1 MSGGGG
7 GGQNTVTTQVEKLP
21 SELVP
26 FYQDLLG
33 RGVYESLTGYE
44 TYPFR
49 RLADFDPYEAGAQE
63 AYAEMALEGTPESF
77 REAQEGLREIAIG
90 SPYQRAVAGDQVTAG
105 LFDTIGR
112 AGATPDF
119 YGPREPAV
127 GQDLRRRIGPSQEEI
142 NKSIN
147 SRMQSDP
154 QFREDYMQSLL
165 TGSQPPQMMGL
176 APTTPDGV
184 QYDPSKIV
192 PNTTG
197 QRLVGDDRMRE
208 IMSLTDDLDAT
219 ANFSSLEEQQADPRV
234 QRLQELQAQQVGE
247 RPQAS
252 SEMER
257 YMNPFQ
263 QTFIDRQKELAR
275 QESARQQSEIG
286 QQAAMAGGLGGYREG
301 IMQAEREKNLMNQMQ
316 DIQAA
321 GDMAN
326 FEQARRAYESDRQ
339 NRMDVA
345 DLGIRGYTTIG
356 GDLDRRMRAAQ
367 SMADLS
373 GTRQAMEFDRLGQ
386 LESAGSRRR
395 ALAQQGLDIGY
406 QDFLRQQAFPR
417 EQLNLYSGL
426 LRGVPVGPGTYK
438 SVYGDQP
445 SGFQQL
451 LGGGL
456 GAAAL
461 YGGLRGSS
469 GGWGGSG
476 NSWGGG

>member
-21 SELVP
+21 AELVP
-26 FYQDLLG
+26 YYQDLLG
-33 RGVYESLTGYE
+33 RGVYETLTGYE

-63 AYAEMALEGTPESF
+63 AYANMALEGTPESF

-112 AGATPDF
+112 AGTTPDF
-119 YGPREPAV
+119 YGP
-127 GQDLRRRIGPSQEEI
+127 I
-142 NKSIN
+142 
-147 SRMQSDP
+147 
-154 QFREDYMQSLL
+154 
-165 TGSQPPQMMGL
+165 
-176 APTTPDGV
+176 
-184 QYDPSKIV
+184 
-192 PNTTG
+192 
-197 QRLVGDDRMRE
+197 
-208 IMSLTDDLDAT
+208 
-219 ANFSSLEEQQADPRV
+219 
-234 QRLQELQAQQVGE
+234 GE
-247 RPQAS
+247 RPTTEEVEVIEDEVEEIPPLSFDQELDESIAQTMSERPQTS
-252 SEMER
+252 SEMQR

-263 QTFIDRQKELAR
+263 QAFIDRQKELAR

-301 IMQAEREKNLMNQMQ
+301 IMQAERERNLMNQMQ

-326 FEQARRAYESDRQ
+326 FEQARRAFESDRQ

>member
-21 SELVP
+21 AELVP
-26 FYQDLLG
+26 YYQDLLG
-33 RGVYESLTGYE
+33 RGVYETLTGYE

-63 AYAEMALEGTPESF
+63 AYANMALEGTPESF

-112 AGATPDF
+112 AGTTPDF
-119 YGPREPAV
+119 YGPIAERPIAEEV
-127 GQDLRRRIGPSQEEI
+127 EVIEDEVEEI
-142 NKSIN
+142 
-147 SRMQSDP
+147 
-154 QFREDYMQSLL
+154 
-165 TGSQPPQMMGL
+165 PPL
-176 APTTPDGV
+176 SFD
-184 QYDPSKIV
+184 
-192 PNTTG
+192 
-197 QRLVGDDRMRE
+197 
-208 IMSLTDDLDAT
+208 
-219 ANFSSLEEQQADPRV
+219 
-234 QRLQELQAQQVGE
+234 QELDESIAQTMSE
-247 RPQAS
+247 RPQTS
-252 SEMER
+252 SEMQR

-263 QTFIDRQKELAR
+263 QAFIDRQKELAR

-301 IMQAEREKNLMNQMQ
+301 IMQAERERNLMNQMQ

-326 FEQARRAYESDRQ
+326 FEQARRAFESDRQ

>member
-21 SELVP
+21 AELVP

-63 AYAEMALEGTPESF
+63 AYANMALEGTPESF

-112 AGATPDF
+112 AGTTPDF
-119 YGPREPAV
+119 YGPIAERPIAEEV
-127 GQDLRRRIGPSQEEI
+127 EVIEDEVEEI
-142 NKSIN
+142 
-147 SRMQSDP
+147 
-154 QFREDYMQSLL
+154 
-165 TGSQPPQMMGL
+165 PPL
-176 APTTPDGV
+176 SFD
-184 QYDPSKIV
+184 
-192 PNTTG
+192 
-197 QRLVGDDRMRE
+197 
-208 IMSLTDDLDAT
+208 
-219 ANFSSLEEQQADPRV
+219 
-234 QRLQELQAQQVGE
+234 QELDESIAQTMSE
-247 RPQAS
+247 RPQTS
-252 SEMER
+252 SEMQR

-263 QTFIDRQKELAR
+263 QAFIDRQKELAR

-301 IMQAEREKNLMNQMQ
+301 IMQAERERNLMNQMQ

-326 FEQARRAYESDRQ
+326 FEQARRAFESDRQ

>member
-21 SELVP
+21 AELVP
-26 FYQDLLG
+26 YYQDLLG
-33 RGVYESLTGYE
+33 RGVYETLTGYE

-63 AYAEMALEGTPESF
+63 AYANMALEGTPESF
-77 REAQEGLREIAIG
+77 REAQEGLREIATG

-112 AGATPDF
+112 AGTTPDF
-119 YGPREPAV
+119 YGP
-127 GQDLRRRIGPSQEEI
+127 I
-142 NKSIN
+142 
-147 SRMQSDP
+147 
-154 QFREDYMQSLL
+154 
-165 TGSQPPQMMGL
+165 
-176 APTTPDGV
+176 
-184 QYDPSKIV
+184 
-192 PNTTG
+192 
-197 QRLVGDDRMRE
+197 
-208 IMSLTDDLDAT
+208 
-219 ANFSSLEEQQADPRV
+219 
-234 QRLQELQAQQVGE
+234 GE
-247 RPQAS
+247 RPTTEEVEVIEDEVEEISPLDESIAQTMSERPQTS
-252 SEMER
+252 SEMQR

-301 IMQAEREKNLMNQMQ
+301 IMQAERERNLMNQMQ

-326 FEQARRAYESDRQ
+326 FEQARRAYETDRQ

-476 NSWGGG
+476 YSWGGG

>member
-21 SELVP
+21 AELVP

-33 RGVYESLTGYE
+33 RGVYETLTGYE

-63 AYAEMALEGTPESF
+63 AYANMALEGTPESL
-77 REAQEGLREIAIG
+77 REAQEGLREIAVG
-90 SPYQRAVAGDQVTAG
+90 SPYQRAVSGDQVTAG

-112 AGATPDF
+112 AGTTPDF
-119 YGPREPAV
+119 YGP
-127 GQDLRRRIGPSQEEI
+127 I
-142 NKSIN
+142 
-147 SRMQSDP
+147 
-154 QFREDYMQSLL
+154 
-165 TGSQPPQMMGL
+165 
-176 APTTPDGV
+176 
-184 QYDPSKIV
+184 
-192 PNTTG
+192 
-197 QRLVGDDRMRE
+197 
-208 IMSLTDDLDAT
+208 
-219 ANFSSLEEQQADPRV
+219 
-234 QRLQELQAQQVGE
+234 GE
-247 RPQAS
+247 RPTTEEVEVIEDEVEEIPPLSFDQELDESIAQTMSERPQTS
-252 SEMER
+252 SEMQR

-263 QTFIDRQKELAR
+263 QAFIDRQKELAR

-301 IMQAEREKNLMNQMQ
+301 IMQAERERNLMNQMQ

-326 FEQARRAYESDRQ
+326 FEQARRAFESDRQ

>member
-21 SELVP
+21 AELVP

-33 RGVYESLTGYE
+33 RGVYETLTGYE

-63 AYAEMALEGTPESF
+63 AYANMALEGTPESL
-77 REAQEGLREIAIG
+77 REAQEGLREIAVG

-112 AGATPDF
+112 AGTTPDF
-119 YGPREPAV
+119 YGPIAERPTTEEV
-127 GQDLRRRIGPSQEEI
+127 EVIEDEVEEI
-142 NKSIN
+142 
-147 SRMQSDP
+147 
-154 QFREDYMQSLL
+154 
-165 TGSQPPQMMGL
+165 PPL
-176 APTTPDGV
+176 SFD
-184 QYDPSKIV
+184 
-192 PNTTG
+192 
-197 QRLVGDDRMRE
+197 
-208 IMSLTDDLDAT
+208 
-219 ANFSSLEEQQADPRV
+219 
-234 QRLQELQAQQVGE
+234 QELDESIAQTMSE
-247 RPQAS
+247 RPQTS
-252 SEMER
+252 SEMQR

-263 QTFIDRQKELAR
+263 QAFIDRQKELAR

-301 IMQAEREKNLMNQMQ
+301 IMQAERERNLMNQMQ

-326 FEQARRAYESDRQ
+326 FEQARRAYETDRQ

>member
-21 SELVP
+21 AELVP
-26 FYQDLLG
+26 YYQDLLG
-33 RGVYESLTGYE
+33 RGVYETLTGYE

-63 AYAEMALEGTPESF
+63 AYANMALEGTPESL

-112 AGATPDF
+112 AGTTPDF
-119 YGPREPAV
+119 YGP
-127 GQDLRRRIGPSQEEI
+127 I
-142 NKSIN
+142 
-147 SRMQSDP
+147 
-154 QFREDYMQSLL
+154 
-165 TGSQPPQMMGL
+165 
-176 APTTPDGV
+176 
-184 QYDPSKIV
+184 
-192 PNTTG
+192 
-197 QRLVGDDRMRE
+197 
-208 IMSLTDDLDAT
+208 
-219 ANFSSLEEQQADPRV
+219 
-234 QRLQELQAQQVGE
+234 GE
-247 RPQAS
+247 RPTTEEVEVIEDEVEEIPPLSFDQELDESIAQTMSERPQTS
-252 SEMER
+252 SEMQR

-263 QTFIDRQKELAR
+263 QAFIDRQKELAR

-301 IMQAEREKNLMNQMQ
+301 IMQAERERNLMNQMQ

-326 FEQARRAYESDRQ
+326 FEQARRAFESDRQ

>member
-21 SELVP
+21 AELVP
-26 FYQDLLG
+26 YYQDLLG
-33 RGVYESLTGYE
+33 RGVYETLTGYE

-63 AYAEMALEGTPESF
+63 AYANMALEGTPESF
-77 REAQEGLREIAIG
+77 REAQEGLREIATG

-112 AGATPDF
+112 AGTTPDF
-119 YGPREPAV
+119 YGP
-127 GQDLRRRIGPSQEEI
+127 I
-142 NKSIN
+142 
-147 SRMQSDP
+147 
-154 QFREDYMQSLL
+154 
-165 TGSQPPQMMGL
+165 
-176 APTTPDGV
+176 
-184 QYDPSKIV
+184 
-192 PNTTG
+192 
-197 QRLVGDDRMRE
+197 
-208 IMSLTDDLDAT
+208 
-219 ANFSSLEEQQADPRV
+219 
-234 QRLQELQAQQVGE
+234 GE
-247 RPQAS
+247 RPTTEEVEVIEVEVEEISPLDESIAQTMSERPQTS
-252 SEMER
+252 SEMQR

-301 IMQAEREKNLMNQMQ
+301 IMQAERERNLMNQMQ

-326 FEQARRAYESDRQ
+326 FEQARRAFESDRQ

-469 GGWGGSG
+469 GGWGGAG

>member
-21 SELVP
+21 AELVP
-26 FYQDLLG
+26 YYQDLLG
-33 RGVYESLTGYE
+33 RGVYETLTGYE

-63 AYAEMALEGTPESF
+63 AYANMALEGTPESF
-77 REAQEGLREIAIG
+77 REAQEGLREIATG

-112 AGATPDF
+112 AGTTPDF
-119 YGPREPAV
+119 YGP
-127 GQDLRRRIGPSQEEI
+127 I
-142 NKSIN
+142 
-147 SRMQSDP
+147 
-154 QFREDYMQSLL
+154 
-165 TGSQPPQMMGL
+165 
-176 APTTPDGV
+176 
-184 QYDPSKIV
+184 
-192 PNTTG
+192 
-197 QRLVGDDRMRE
+197 
-208 IMSLTDDLDAT
+208 
-219 ANFSSLEEQQADPRV
+219 
-234 QRLQELQAQQVGE
+234 GE
-247 RPQAS
+247 RPTTEEVEVIEDEVEEISPLDESIAQTMSERPQTS
-252 SEMER
+252 SEMQR

-301 IMQAEREKNLMNQMQ
+301 IMQAERERNLMNQMQ

-326 FEQARRAYESDRQ
+326 FEQARRAFESDRQ

>member
-21 SELVP
+21 AELVP
-26 FYQDLLG
+26 YYQDLLG
-33 RGVYESLTGYE
+33 RGVYETLTGYE

-63 AYAEMALEGTPESF
+63 AYANMALEGTPESF
-77 REAQEGLREIAIG
+77 REAQEGLREIAVG
-90 SPYQRAVAGDQVTAG
+90 SPYQRAVSGDQVTAG

-112 AGATPDF
+112 AGTTPDF
-119 YGPREPAV
+119 YGPIAERPIAEEV
-127 GQDLRRRIGPSQEEI
+127 EVIEDEVEEI
-142 NKSIN
+142 
-147 SRMQSDP
+147 
-154 QFREDYMQSLL
+154 
-165 TGSQPPQMMGL
+165 PPL
-176 APTTPDGV
+176 SFD
-184 QYDPSKIV
+184 
-192 PNTTG
+192 
-197 QRLVGDDRMRE
+197 
-208 IMSLTDDLDAT
+208 
-219 ANFSSLEEQQADPRV
+219 
-234 QRLQELQAQQVGE
+234 QELDESIAQTMSE
-247 RPQAS
+247 RPQTS
-252 SEMER
+252 SEMQR

-263 QTFIDRQKELAR
+263 QAFIDRQKELAR

-301 IMQAEREKNLMNQMQ
+301 IMQAERERNLMNQMQ

-326 FEQARRAYESDRQ
+326 FEQARRAFESDRQ

>member
-21 SELVP
+21 AELVP
-26 FYQDLLG
+26 YYQDLLG
-33 RGVYESLTGYE
+33 RGVYETLTGYE

-63 AYAEMALEGTPESF
+63 AYANMALEGTPESLL
-77 REAQEGLREIAIG
+77 EAQEGLREIATE

-112 AGATPDF
+112 AGTTPDF
-119 YGPREPAV
+119 YGPIAERPTAEEV
-127 GQDLRRRIGPSQEEI
+127 EVIEDEVEEI
-142 NKSIN
+142 SPLDESIA
-147 SRMQSDP
+147 Q
-154 QFREDYMQSLL
+154 
-165 TGSQPPQMMGL
+165 T
-176 APTTPDGV
+176 
-184 QYDPSKIV
+184 
-192 PNTTG
+192 
-197 QRLVGDDRMRE
+197 
-208 IMSLTDDLDAT
+208 MS
-219 ANFSSLEEQQADPRV
+219 
-234 QRLQELQAQQVGE
+234 E
-247 RPQAS
+247 RPQTS
-252 SEMER
+252 SEMQR

-301 IMQAEREKNLMNQMQ
+301 IMQAERERNLMNQMQ

-326 FEQARRAYESDRQ
+326 FEQARRAYETDRQ

>member
-21 SELVP
+21 AELVP

-33 RGVYESLTGYE
+33 RGVYETLTGYE

-63 AYAEMALEGTPESF
+63 AYANMALEGTPESL
-77 REAQEGLREIAIG
+77 REAQEGLREIAVG
-90 SPYQRAVAGDQVTAG
+90 SPYQRAVSGDQVTAG

-119 YGPREPAV
+119 YGPIAERPTAEEV
-127 GQDLRRRIGPSQEEI
+127 EVIEDEVEEI
-142 NKSIN
+142 
-147 SRMQSDP
+147 
-154 QFREDYMQSLL
+154 
-165 TGSQPPQMMGL
+165 PPL
-176 APTTPDGV
+176 SFD
-184 QYDPSKIV
+184 
-192 PNTTG
+192 
-197 QRLVGDDRMRE
+197 
-208 IMSLTDDLDAT
+208 
-219 ANFSSLEEQQADPRV
+219 
-234 QRLQELQAQQVGE
+234 QELDESIAQTMSE
-247 RPQAS
+247 RPQTS
-252 SEMER
+252 SEMQR

-263 QTFIDRQKELAR
+263 QAFIDRQKELAR

-301 IMQAEREKNLMNQMQ
+301 IMQAERERNLMNQMQ

-326 FEQARRAYESDRQ
+326 FEQARRAFESDRQ

>member
-21 SELVP
+21 AELVP
-26 FYQDLLG
+26 YYQDLLG
-33 RGVYESLTGYE
+33 RGVYETLTGYE

-63 AYAEMALEGTPESF
+63 AYANMALEGTPESLL
-77 REAQEGLREIAIG
+77 EAQEGLREIATG

-112 AGATPDF
+112 AGTTPDF
-119 YGPREPAV
+119 YGP
-127 GQDLRRRIGPSQEEI
+127 I
-142 NKSIN
+142 
-147 SRMQSDP
+147 
-154 QFREDYMQSLL
+154 
-165 TGSQPPQMMGL
+165 
-176 APTTPDGV
+176 
-184 QYDPSKIV
+184 
-192 PNTTG
+192 
-197 QRLVGDDRMRE
+197 
-208 IMSLTDDLDAT
+208 
-219 ANFSSLEEQQADPRV
+219 
-234 QRLQELQAQQVGE
+234 GE
-247 RPQAS
+247 RPTTEEVEVIEDEVEEISPLDESIAQTMSERPQTS
-252 SEMER
+252 SEMQR

-301 IMQAEREKNLMNQMQ
+301 IMQAERERNLMNQMQ

-326 FEQARRAYESDRQ
+326 FEQARRAFESDRQ

-438 SVYGDQP
+438 SVYGAQP

>member
-21 SELVP
+21 AELVP
-26 FYQDLLG
+26 YYQDLLG
-33 RGVYESLTGYE
+33 RGVYETLTGYE

-49 RLADFDPYEAGAQE
+49 RIADFDPYEAGAQE
-63 AYAEMALEGTPESF
+63 AYANMALEGTPEALAD
-77 REAQEGLREIAIG
+77 AQSGIREIAMG
-90 SPYQRAVAGDQVTAG
+90 SPYQRAIQGDAITQQLASIFQQAGE
-105 LFDTIGR
+105 
-112 AGATPDF
+112 TPDF
-119 YGPREPAV
+119 YEPLTERLPV
-127 GQDLRRRIGPSQEEI
+127 EDVEVIEGELEKMPPLDE
-142 NKSIN
+142 SIA
-147 SRMQSDP
+147 Q
-154 QFREDYMQSLL
+154 
-165 TGSQPPQMMGL
+165 T
-176 APTTPDGV
+176 
-184 QYDPSKIV
+184 
-192 PNTTG
+192 
-197 QRLVGDDRMRE
+197 
-208 IMSLTDDLDAT
+208 MS
-219 ANFSSLEEQQADPRV
+219 
-234 QRLQELQAQQVGE
+234 E
-247 RPQAS
+247 RPQTS
-252 SEMER
+252 SEMQR

-275 QESARQQSEIG
+275 QDSARQRSEIG

-326 FEQARRAYESDRQ
+326 FQQARQAYESDRQ

-345 DLGIRGYTTIG
+345 DLGLRGFEGIG
-356 GDLDRRMRAAQ
+356 RDVDRRRGAALD
-367 SMADLS
+367 MANLS
-373 GTRQAMEFDRLGQ
+373 GQRQAQEIDRLSN

-426 LRGVPVGPGTYK
+426 LRGVPVGPGTTK

>member
-21 SELVP
+21 AELVP

-33 RGVYESLTGYE
+33 RGVYETLTGYE

-63 AYAEMALEGTPESF
+63 AYANMALEGTPESF

-112 AGATPDF
+112 AGTTPDF
-119 YGPREPAV
+119 YGPIAERPIAEEV
-127 GQDLRRRIGPSQEEI
+127 EVIEDEVEEI
-142 NKSIN
+142 
-147 SRMQSDP
+147 
-154 QFREDYMQSLL
+154 
-165 TGSQPPQMMGL
+165 PPL
-176 APTTPDGV
+176 SFD
-184 QYDPSKIV
+184 
-192 PNTTG
+192 
-197 QRLVGDDRMRE
+197 
-208 IMSLTDDLDAT
+208 
-219 ANFSSLEEQQADPRV
+219 
-234 QRLQELQAQQVGE
+234 QELDESIAQTMSE
-247 RPQAS
+247 RPQTS
-252 SEMER
+252 SEMQR

-263 QTFIDRQKELAR
+263 QAFIDRQKELAR

-301 IMQAEREKNLMNQMQ
+301 IMQAERERNLMNQMQ

-326 FEQARRAYESDRQ
+326 FEQARRAFESDRQ

-395 ALAQQGLDIGY
+395 ALAQRGLDIGY

>member
-21 SELVP
+21 AELVP
-26 FYQDLLG
+26 YYQDLLG
-33 RGVYESLTGYE
+33 RGVYETLTGYE

-63 AYAEMALEGTPESF
+63 AYANMALEGTPESF
-77 REAQEGLREIAIG
+77 REAQEGLREIATG

-112 AGATPDF
+112 AGTTPDF
-119 YGPREPAV
+119 YGP
-127 GQDLRRRIGPSQEEI
+127 I
-142 NKSIN
+142 
-147 SRMQSDP
+147 
-154 QFREDYMQSLL
+154 
-165 TGSQPPQMMGL
+165 
-176 APTTPDGV
+176 
-184 QYDPSKIV
+184 
-192 PNTTG
+192 
-197 QRLVGDDRMRE
+197 
-208 IMSLTDDLDAT
+208 
-219 ANFSSLEEQQADPRV
+219 
-234 QRLQELQAQQVGE
+234 GE
-247 RPQAS
+247 RPTTEEVEVIEDEVEEISPLDESIAQTMSERPQTS
-252 SEMER
+252 SEMQR

-301 IMQAEREKNLMNQMQ
+301 IMQAERERNLMNQMQ

-326 FEQARRAYESDRQ
+326 FEQARRAYETDRQ

>member
-21 SELVP
+21 AELVP
-26 FYQDLLG
+26 YYQDLLG
-33 RGVYESLTGYE
+33 RGVYETLTGYE

-63 AYAEMALEGTPESF
+63 AYANMALEGTPESF
-77 REAQEGLREIAIG
+77 REAQEGLREIATG

-112 AGATPDF
+112 AGTTPDF
-119 YGPREPAV
+119 YGP
-127 GQDLRRRIGPSQEEI
+127 I
-142 NKSIN
+142 
-147 SRMQSDP
+147 
-154 QFREDYMQSLL
+154 
-165 TGSQPPQMMGL
+165 
-176 APTTPDGV
+176 
-184 QYDPSKIV
+184 
-192 PNTTG
+192 
-197 QRLVGDDRMRE
+197 
-208 IMSLTDDLDAT
+208 
-219 ANFSSLEEQQADPRV
+219 
-234 QRLQELQAQQVGE
+234 GE
-247 RPQAS
+247 RPTTEEVEVIEDEVEEIPPLSFDQELDESIAQTMSERPQTS
-252 SEMER
+252 SEMQR

-263 QTFIDRQKELAR
+263 QAFIDRQKELAR

-301 IMQAEREKNLMNQMQ
+301 IMQAERERNLMNQMQ

-326 FEQARRAYESDRQ
+326 FEQARRAFESDRQ

>member
-21 SELVP
+21 AELVP

-33 RGVYESLTGYE
+33 RGVYETLTGYE

-63 AYAEMALEGTPESF
+63 AYANMALEGTPESL

-112 AGATPDF
+112 AGETPDF
-119 YGPREPAV
+119 YGPIAERPTTEEV
-127 GQDLRRRIGPSQEEI
+127 EVIEDEVEEI
-142 NKSIN
+142 
-147 SRMQSDP
+147 
-154 QFREDYMQSLL
+154 
-165 TGSQPPQMMGL
+165 PPL
-176 APTTPDGV
+176 SFD
-184 QYDPSKIV
+184 
-192 PNTTG
+192 
-197 QRLVGDDRMRE
+197 
-208 IMSLTDDLDAT
+208 
-219 ANFSSLEEQQADPRV
+219 
-234 QRLQELQAQQVGE
+234 QELDESIAQTMSE
-247 RPQAS
+247 RPQTS
-252 SEMER
+252 SEMQR

-263 QTFIDRQKELAR
+263 QAFIDRQKELAR

-301 IMQAEREKNLMNQMQ
+301 IMQAERERNLMNQMQ

-326 FEQARRAYESDRQ
+326 FEQARRAYETDRQ

>member
-21 SELVP
+21 AELVP

-63 AYAEMALEGTPESF
+63 AYANMALEGTPESF

-112 AGATPDF
+112 AGTTPDF
-119 YGPREPAV
+119 YGPIAERPIAEEV
-127 GQDLRRRIGPSQEEI
+127 EGIEDEVEEI
-142 NKSIN
+142 
-147 SRMQSDP
+147 
-154 QFREDYMQSLL
+154 
-165 TGSQPPQMMGL
+165 PPL
-176 APTTPDGV
+176 SFD
-184 QYDPSKIV
+184 
-192 PNTTG
+192 
-197 QRLVGDDRMRE
+197 
-208 IMSLTDDLDAT
+208 
-219 ANFSSLEEQQADPRV
+219 
-234 QRLQELQAQQVGE
+234 QELDESIAQTMSE
-247 RPQAS
+247 RPQTS
-252 SEMER
+252 SEMQR

-263 QTFIDRQKELAR
+263 QAFIDRQKELAR

-301 IMQAEREKNLMNQMQ
+301 IMQAERERNLMNQMQ

-326 FEQARRAYESDRQ
+326 FEQARRAFESDRQ

>member
-21 SELVP
+21 AELVP
-26 FYQDLLG
+26 YYQDLLG
-33 RGVYESLTGYE
+33 RGVYETLTGYE

-63 AYAEMALEGTPESF
+63 AYANMALEGTPESF

-112 AGATPDF
+112 AGTTPDF
-119 YGPREPAV
+119 YGP
-127 GQDLRRRIGPSQEEI
+127 I
-142 NKSIN
+142 
-147 SRMQSDP
+147 
-154 QFREDYMQSLL
+154 
-165 TGSQPPQMMGL
+165 
-176 APTTPDGV
+176 
-184 QYDPSKIV
+184 
-192 PNTTG
+192 
-197 QRLVGDDRMRE
+197 
-208 IMSLTDDLDAT
+208 
-219 ANFSSLEEQQADPRV
+219 
-234 QRLQELQAQQVGE
+234 GE
-247 RPQAS
+247 RPTTEEVEVIEDEVEEIPPLSFDQELDESIAQTMSERPQTS
-252 SEMER
+252 SEMQR

-263 QTFIDRQKELAR
+263 QAFIDRQKELAR

-301 IMQAEREKNLMNQMQ
+301 IMQAERERNLMNQMQ

-326 FEQARRAYESDRQ
+326 FEQARRAFESDRQ

-426 LRGVPVGPGTYK
+426 LRGVPVGPGSYQ

>member
-21 SELVP
+21 AELVP

-33 RGVYESLTGYE
+33 RGVYETLTGYE

-63 AYAEMALEGTPESF
+63 AYANMALEGTPESF
-77 REAQEGLREIAIG
+77 REAQEGLREIATG

-112 AGATPDF
+112 AGTTPDF
-119 YGPREPAV
+119 YGP
-127 GQDLRRRIGPSQEEI
+127 I
-142 NKSIN
+142 
-147 SRMQSDP
+147 
-154 QFREDYMQSLL
+154 
-165 TGSQPPQMMGL
+165 
-176 APTTPDGV
+176 
-184 QYDPSKIV
+184 
-192 PNTTG
+192 
-197 QRLVGDDRMRE
+197 
-208 IMSLTDDLDAT
+208 
-219 ANFSSLEEQQADPRV
+219 
-234 QRLQELQAQQVGE
+234 GE
-247 RPQAS
+247 RPTTEEVEVIEDEVEEISPLDESIAQTMSERPQTS
-252 SEMER
+252 SEMQR

-301 IMQAEREKNLMNQMQ
+301 IMQAERERNLMNQMQ

-326 FEQARRAYESDRQ
+326 FEQARRAFESDRQ

>member
-21 SELVP
+21 AELVP
-26 FYQDLLG
+26 YYQDLLG
-33 RGVYESLTGYE
+33 RGVYETLTGYE

-63 AYAEMALEGTPESF
+63 AYANMALEGTPESLL
-77 REAQEGLREIAIG
+77 EAQEGLREIATG
-90 SPYQRAVAGDQVTAG
+90 SPYQRAVARDQVTAG
-105 LFDTIGR
+105 LIATIGR
-112 AGATPDF
+112 AGTTPDF
-119 YGPREPAV
+119 YGP
-127 GQDLRRRIGPSQEEI
+127 I
-142 NKSIN
+142 
-147 SRMQSDP
+147 
-154 QFREDYMQSLL
+154 
-165 TGSQPPQMMGL
+165 
-176 APTTPDGV
+176 
-184 QYDPSKIV
+184 
-192 PNTTG
+192 
-197 QRLVGDDRMRE
+197 
-208 IMSLTDDLDAT
+208 
-219 ANFSSLEEQQADPRV
+219 
-234 QRLQELQAQQVGE
+234 GE
-247 RPQAS
+247 RPTTEEVEVIEDEVEEISPLDESIAQTMSERPQTS
-252 SEMER
+252 SEMQR

-301 IMQAEREKNLMNQMQ
+301 IMQAERERNLMNQMQ

-326 FEQARRAYESDRQ
+326 FEQARRAYENERQ

-438 SVYGDQP
+438 SGYGDQP

>member
-21 SELVP
+21 AELVP
-26 FYQDLLG
+26 YYQDLLG
-33 RGVYESLTGYE
+33 RGVYETLTGYE

-63 AYAEMALEGTPESF
+63 AYANMALEGTPESF
-77 REAQEGLREIAIG
+77 REAQEGLREIATG

-112 AGATPDF
+112 AGTTPDF
-119 YGPREPAV
+119 YGPIAERPIAEEV
-127 GQDLRRRIGPSQEEI
+127 EVIEDEVEEI
-142 NKSIN
+142 
-147 SRMQSDP
+147 
-154 QFREDYMQSLL
+154 
-165 TGSQPPQMMGL
+165 PPL
-176 APTTPDGV
+176 SFD
-184 QYDPSKIV
+184 
-192 PNTTG
+192 
-197 QRLVGDDRMRE
+197 
-208 IMSLTDDLDAT
+208 
-219 ANFSSLEEQQADPRV
+219 
-234 QRLQELQAQQVGE
+234 QELDESIAQTMSE
-247 RPQAS
+247 RPQTS
-252 SEMER
+252 SEMQR

-263 QTFIDRQKELAR
+263 QAFIDRQKELAR

-301 IMQAEREKNLMNQMQ
+301 IMQAERERNLMNQMQ

-326 FEQARRAYESDRQ
+326 FEQARRAFESDRQ

>member
-21 SELVP
+21 AELVP

-33 RGVYESLTGYE
+33 RGVYETLTGYE

-63 AYAEMALEGTPESF
+63 AYANMALEGTPESF

-112 AGATPDF
+112 AGTTPDF
-119 YGPREPAV
+119 YGP
-127 GQDLRRRIGPSQEEI
+127 I
-142 NKSIN
+142 
-147 SRMQSDP
+147 
-154 QFREDYMQSLL
+154 
-165 TGSQPPQMMGL
+165 
-176 APTTPDGV
+176 
-184 QYDPSKIV
+184 
-192 PNTTG
+192 
-197 QRLVGDDRMRE
+197 
-208 IMSLTDDLDAT
+208 
-219 ANFSSLEEQQADPRV
+219 
-234 QRLQELQAQQVGE
+234 GE
-247 RPQAS
+247 RPTTEEVEVIEDEVEEIPPLSFDQELDESIAQTMSERPQTS
-252 SEMER
+252 SEMQR

-263 QTFIDRQKELAR
+263 QAFIDRQKELAR

-301 IMQAEREKNLMNQMQ
+301 IMQAERERNLMNQMQ

-326 FEQARRAYESDRQ
+326 FEQARRAFESDRQ

>member
-21 SELVP
+21 AELVP
-26 FYQDLLG
+26 YYQDLLG
-33 RGVYESLTGYE
+33 RGVYETLTGYE

-63 AYAEMALEGTPESF
+63 AYANMALEGTPESF
-77 REAQEGLREIAIG
+77 REAQEGLREIAVG

-112 AGATPDF
+112 AGTTPDF
-119 YGPREPAV
+119 YGP
-127 GQDLRRRIGPSQEEI
+127 I
-142 NKSIN
+142 
-147 SRMQSDP
+147 
-154 QFREDYMQSLL
+154 
-165 TGSQPPQMMGL
+165 
-176 APTTPDGV
+176 
-184 QYDPSKIV
+184 
-192 PNTTG
+192 
-197 QRLVGDDRMRE
+197 
-208 IMSLTDDLDAT
+208 
-219 ANFSSLEEQQADPRV
+219 
-234 QRLQELQAQQVGE
+234 GE
-247 RPQAS
+247 RPTAEEVEVIEDEVEEISPLDESIAQTMSERPQTS
-252 SEMER
+252 SEMQR

-263 QTFIDRQKELAR
+263 QAFIDRQKELAR

-301 IMQAEREKNLMNQMQ
+301 IMQAERERNLMNQMQ

-326 FEQARRAYESDRQ
+326 FEQARRAFESDRQ

-451 LGGGL
+451 LGSGL

>member
-21 SELVP
+21 AELVP
-26 FYQDLLG
+26 YYQDLLG
-33 RGVYESLTGYE
+33 RGVYETLTGYE

-63 AYAEMALEGTPESF
+63 AYANMALEGTPESF
-77 REAQEGLREIAIG
+77 REAQEGLREIATG

-112 AGATPDF
+112 AGTTPDF
-119 YGPREPAV
+119 YGP
-127 GQDLRRRIGPSQEEI
+127 I
-142 NKSIN
+142 
-147 SRMQSDP
+147 
-154 QFREDYMQSLL
+154 
-165 TGSQPPQMMGL
+165 
-176 APTTPDGV
+176 
-184 QYDPSKIV
+184 
-192 PNTTG
+192 
-197 QRLVGDDRMRE
+197 
-208 IMSLTDDLDAT
+208 
-219 ANFSSLEEQQADPRV
+219 
-234 QRLQELQAQQVGE
+234 GE
-247 RPQAS
+247 RPTTEEVEVIEDEVEEIPPLSFDQELDESIAQTMSERPQTS
-252 SEMER
+252 SEMQR

>member
-21 SELVP
+21 AELVP
-26 FYQDLLG
+26 YYQDLLG
-33 RGVYESLTGYE
+33 RGVYETLTGYE

-63 AYAEMALEGTPESF
+63 AYANMALEGTPESF
-77 REAQEGLREIAIG
+77 REAQEGLREIATG

-112 AGATPDF
+112 AGTTPDF
-119 YGPREPAV
+119 YGP
-127 GQDLRRRIGPSQEEI
+127 I
-142 NKSIN
+142 
-147 SRMQSDP
+147 
-154 QFREDYMQSLL
+154 
-165 TGSQPPQMMGL
+165 
-176 APTTPDGV
+176 
-184 QYDPSKIV
+184 
-192 PNTTG
+192 
-197 QRLVGDDRMRE
+197 
-208 IMSLTDDLDAT
+208 
-219 ANFSSLEEQQADPRV
+219 
-234 QRLQELQAQQVGE
+234 GE
-247 RPQAS
+247 RPTREEVEVIEDEVEEISPLDESIAQTMSERPQTS
-252 SEMER
+252 SEMQR

-301 IMQAEREKNLMNQMQ
+301 IMQAERERNLMNQMQ

-326 FEQARRAYESDRQ
+326 FEQARRAYETDRQ

>member
-21 SELVP
+21 AELVP
-26 FYQDLLG
+26 YYQDLLG
-33 RGVYESLTGYE
+33 RGVYETLTGYE

-63 AYAEMALEGTPESF
+63 AYANMALEGTPESF
-77 REAQEGLREIAIG
+77 REAQEGLREIAVG
-90 SPYQRAVAGDQVTAG
+90 SPYQRAVSGDQVTAG

-112 AGATPDF
+112 AGTTPDF
-119 YGPREPAV
+119 YGP
-127 GQDLRRRIGPSQEEI
+127 I
-142 NKSIN
+142 
-147 SRMQSDP
+147 
-154 QFREDYMQSLL
+154 
-165 TGSQPPQMMGL
+165 
-176 APTTPDGV
+176 
-184 QYDPSKIV
+184 
-192 PNTTG
+192 
-197 QRLVGDDRMRE
+197 
-208 IMSLTDDLDAT
+208 
-219 ANFSSLEEQQADPRV
+219 
-234 QRLQELQAQQVGE
+234 GE
-247 RPQAS
+247 RPTAEEVEVIEDEVEEISPLDESIAQTMSERPQTS
-252 SEMER
+252 SEMQR

-263 QTFIDRQKELAR
+263 QAFIDRQKELAR

-301 IMQAEREKNLMNQMQ
+301 IMQAERERNLMNQMQ

-326 FEQARRAYESDRQ
+326 FEQARRAFESDRQ

>member
-21 SELVP
+21 AELVP

-33 RGVYESLTGYE
+33 RGVYETLTGYE

-63 AYAEMALEGTPESF
+63 AYANMALEGTPESF
-77 REAQEGLREIAIG
+77 REAQEGLREIATG

-112 AGATPDF
+112 AGTTPDF
-119 YGPREPAV
+119 YGP
-127 GQDLRRRIGPSQEEI
+127 I
-142 NKSIN
+142 
-147 SRMQSDP
+147 
-154 QFREDYMQSLL
+154 
-165 TGSQPPQMMGL
+165 
-176 APTTPDGV
+176 
-184 QYDPSKIV
+184 
-192 PNTTG
+192 
-197 QRLVGDDRMRE
+197 
-208 IMSLTDDLDAT
+208 
-219 ANFSSLEEQQADPRV
+219 
-234 QRLQELQAQQVGE
+234 GE
-247 RPQAS
+247 RPIAEEVEVIEDEVEEIPPLSFDQELDESIAQTMSERPQTS
-252 SEMER
+252 SEMQR

-263 QTFIDRQKELAR
+263 QAFIDRQKELAR

-301 IMQAEREKNLMNQMQ
+301 IMQAERERNLMNQMQ

-326 FEQARRAYESDRQ
+326 FEQARRAFESDRQ